1 MSPDTLTQLRVYATQ
16 LDDQAPSLHQLM
28 PEPVEALRPQPVPPQ
43 RRGWLAAVLA
53 AAAVMV
59 MIGGVALLSV
69 LIGDGDEPFDQ
80 PPSTTAI
87 TTPQLVPDA
96 GVEWAPVPDPT
107 GEFTNAVIVS
117 IVAGPNGLVAVGNV
131 REGIGVWTSVDAIT
145 WSRVPHDEAIFG
157 PGDDRGVNV
166 SAAAAGEPGI
176 VVLGHSWKEDVQTP
190 LAWFSPDGLAWTRV
204 PLADATTDG
213 PAIEMTAVSA
223 GGPGFVAVG
232 WACDTSPGCDP
243 WEPYAMVWTSV
254 DGNDWTPIADAGESF
269 APQTVL
275 TEIVGYDG
283 TLWAFGGV
291 DGDGQDMR
299 VWASTDGLVWERV
312 ADDSALGGP
321 GNQGLSAAAAGE
333 GGVVAAGFSW
343 TEANGTVPV
352 SWYSPDGSS
361 WTRVELD
368 SVLPPGTQVWD
379 MTAAGTGFVTV
390 GDRGDSASE
399 QGDTLGF
406 VLRSDDGVTWD
417 VVDDPA
423 FADAQLMAVSVGG
436 PGLVAG
442 GGAPA
447 AETAPIWVNPPGT
460 LPTTEPTTPPT
471 TSTTVLTAP
480 VTAVGEWTRWPVDP
494 DIFGTGAVLDVVAGG
509 PGLIAVGGTFASCG
523 DGLDPCSGA
532 VWLSDD
538 GIIWDRFDDASGVFE
553 DASSIRAV
561 TAGDSGLVAVGHGAH
576 VEGAPG
582 DPLVWFSPDGM
593 QWSRSVLP
601 NGTALVDVV
610 ATDTGYVAVGSA
622 DRIQGDFI
630 LTDGAVWTSPDG
642 ITWNQIAEDPA
653 TFADAWLMAITETDQ
668 GLVVVGV
675 LAQDTG
681 FGVWT
686 SPDGNTWTKRVV
698 DTSFPGPM
706 GLFDVTE
713 GTPGVLAANDS
724 GGLWLSPDGVTWQDV
739 ADPDFRARSL
749 APRGDG
755 FVAVGQSCDDTG
767 CTTALWTSPDGI
779 TWNRETPE
787 PGFFDGSMTTVRAA
801 GPGLVA
807 FSILHS
813 GPGEAAGIGHWTWG
827 S

>member
-1 MSPDTLTQLRVYATQ
+1 MSPDTLTQLRAYATQ

-28 PEPVEALRPQPVPPQ
+28 PEAVETSGLQPMSSN
-43 RRGWLAAVLA
+43 RSGWVAAAMA

-59 MIGGVALLSV
+59 MIGGVALLSI
-69 LIGDGDEPFDQ
+69 LIGSSSEPIDE

-96 GVEWAPVPDPT
+96 GVEWARVPDPT
-107 GEFTNAVIVS
+107 GEFTNATIVN
-117 IVAGPNGLVAVGNV
+117 IVAGPSGLVAVGNV
-131 REGIGVWTSVDAIT
+131 PEGIGVWTSVDAIT
-145 WSRVPHDEAIFG
+145 WSRVPHDEATFG
-157 PGDDRGVNV
+157 PGEDRGVNV

-176 VVLGHSWKEDVQTP
+176 VVLGVSWKEDIQTP
-190 LAWFSPDGLAWTRV
+190 LAWFSPDGSAWTRV
-204 PLADATTDG
+204 PLAEATADTTV
-213 PAIEMTAVSA
+213 AEMRAVAA

-232 WACDTSPGCDP
+232 WACDTGAGCDP
-243 WEPYAMVWTSV
+243 WEPYPMVWTSV
-254 DGNDWTPIADAGESF
+254 DGNAWTPIDNAGESF
-269 APQTVL
+269 TPQTVL
-275 TEIVGYDG
+275 TEIVGYNG
-283 TLWAFGGV
+283 TLWAFGRV
-291 DGDGQDMR
+291 YGDDED
-299 VWASTDGLVWERV
+299 VWVWTSTNGLVWER
-312 ADDSALGGP
+312 ATDDSALGGP

-343 TEANGTVPV
+343 TEENGTEPV

-361 WTRVELD
+361 WTRVEHDFDLVP
-368 SVLPPGTQVWD
+368 STTVWD
-379 MTAAGTGFVTV
+379 MTADGTGFVAV
-390 GDRGDSASE
+390 GDLGDWALE
-399 QGDTLGF
+399 QGDPLGF
-406 VLRSDDGVTWD
+406 VLRSDDGVTWELVND
-417 VVDDPA
+417 TVFSDS
-423 FADAQLMAVSVGG
+423 QLMAVSVGG

-447 AETAPIWVNPPGT
+447 DGTAPIWVNPPGT
-460 LPTTEPTTPPT
+460 LPRTEPTTPPT

-480 VTAVGEWTRWPVDP
+480 VTATGEWTRWPVDP
-494 DIFGTGAVLDVVAGG
+494 DIFGTGGVNDVVAGG

-523 DGLDPCSGA
+523 GGLDPCSGA

-538 GIIWDRFDDASGVFE
+538 GIIWDRLDDASGVFQ
-553 DASSIRAV
+553 DAWFIRAV
-561 TAGDSGLVAVGHGAH
+561 TAGDSGLVAVGDGAS
-576 VEGAPG
+576 G
-582 DPLVWFSPDGM
+582 DPLVWFSPYGM

-601 NGTALVDVV
+601 NGNQVFDVV
-610 ATDTGYVAVGSA
+610 STDTGYVAVGRA
-622 DRIQGDFI
+622 DRIQGDTI
-630 LTDGAVWTSPDG
+630 LSDGAVWTSPDG
-642 ITWNQIAEDPA
+642 ITWNQIAEDAA
-653 TFADAWLMAITETDQ
+653 TFADAYLMAITETDQ
-668 GLVVVGV
+668 GLVAVGV

-713 GTPGVLAANDS
+713 GTPGVLTAGVF

-739 ADPDFRARSL
+739 ADPDFRVRSV

-755 FVAVGQSCDDTG
+755 FVAVGDSCDDTG
-767 CTTALWTSPDGI
+767 CTTAVWTSPDGI

-807 FSILHS
+807 FSILHT